1 MKTYLINLDRSP
13 DRLEFFRS
21 QAQAVGVSFER
32 IPAIDGRSLPE
43 TTWKSIVDK
52 RFEFQPIN
60 VYEVAVFLSHKAIW
74 ERMIRDGVSMA
85 AIFEDDAILAPQIA
99 STLRSIANSKISF
112 DVIKLETTL
121 RRVVLTESGVPLA
134 SGESLHQLKS
144 WHGGAAGYVLSLEG
158 AGKLSKA
165 TNLISDQVD
174 QAMFNPLSKI
184 SSSLKILQ
192 CNPAVCVQKDLLHRG
207 QPVTFTSTIERKNTR
222 GRLFR
227 HGLFIDLYRL
237 VKKLQQKRLAKRLAK
252 QSENIQAIVQ
262 MSSLESAE
270 HSKSIAA

>member
-13 DRLEFFRS
+13 DRLTFFQD
-21 QAQAVGVSFER
+21 QANKVGISVER
-32 IPAIDGRSLPE
+32 ISAIDGRSLPE
-43 TTWKSIVDK
+43 STWKTIVDQ

-74 ERMIRDGVSMA
+74 ERMIRDRVSVA

-99 STLRSIANSKISF
+99 DTFRSIENAKVPF

-121 RRVVLTESGVPLA
+121 RSVVLTESGFRL
-134 SGESLHQLKS
+134 STGESLHPLRS
-144 WHGGAAGYVLSLEG
+144 WHGGAAGYVVSLEG
-158 AGKLSKA
+158 AEKLSKA

-174 QAMFNPLSKI
+174 QVMFNPLSKI

-207 QPVTFTSTIERKNTR
+207 QPATFTSTIERKNTR
-222 GRLFR
+222 GKLFR
-227 HGLFIDLYRL
+227 HGLFIDLRRM

-252 QSENIQAIVQ
+252 QPGNIQVVVQ
-262 MSSLESAE
+262 MSAGEPAE

>member
-13 DRLEFFRS
+13 DRLEFFQD
-21 QAQAVGVSFER
+21 QANKVGISFER
-32 IPAIDGRSLPE
+32 ISAIDGRSLPE
-43 TTWKSIVDK
+43 STWKTIIDK

-74 ERMIRDGVSMA
+74 ERMIRDRVKMA

-99 STLRSIANSKISF
+99 NTFRSIENAKVSF

-121 RRVVLTESGVPLA
+121 RSVVLSESGVSLA
-134 SGESLHQLKS
+134 TGESLQQLRS
-144 WHGGAAGYVLSLEG
+144 WHGGTAGYIVSLEG
-158 AGKLSKA
+158 AERLSKA
-165 TNLISDQVD
+165 TNLISDQID

-192 CNPAVCVQKDLLHRG
+192 CTPAICIQKELLHRG
-207 QPVTFTSTIERKNTR
+207 QPATFASTIERKNTR

-227 HGLFIDLYRL
+227 HGLFIDLRRL
-237 VKKLQQKRLAKRLAK
+237 IKKLQQKTLAKRLAK
-252 QSENIQAIVQ
+252 RPENTQVVVQ
-262 MSSLESAE
+262 MSSVGHAE
-270 HSKSIAA
+270 NSKSVAA